1 MFIIPFFC
9 LMGMVIFMQWLQMNA
24 FVLSLQG

>member
-9 LMGMVIFMQWLQMNA
+9 LLAMAIFMKWLQMNA
-24 FVLSLQG
+24 FVLSLQR